1 MGRDASNALTRRP
14 VFAGS
19 SIIPQPRSL
28 ATDLL
33 ALSDKAST
41 GAIVLFHSPGKSSRL
56 ILIASISASQILMA
70 LGSRHHRTSIPVV
83 VVVDPMSWRTTSW
96 LINGLPRQCCLMKAK
111 SRCGAIPYAGAGRVM
126 GDRNGKSGVV
136 DEGLQFAFPMVHQSR
151 CYPRNRR
158 LYSVGSDS
166 TCTIN
171 SGKVHHHLEF

>member
-1 MGRDASNALTRRP
+1 M
-14 VFAGS
+14 
-19 SIIPQPRSL
+19 
-28 ATDLL
+28 
-33 ALSDKAST
+33 SDKAST

-111 SRCGAIPYAGAGRVM
+111 GAIPYAGAGRVM

-171 SGKVHHHLEF
+171 SGKVQHHLEF